1 MCDES
6 TDISN
11 VEQGVI
17 CLRTVNN
24 KFKIREDFIGLYE
37 LESTKSDIIFKTLI
51 DVLLRINLSVSKMR
65 AQSYDGASNMSGY
78 R

>member
-24 KFKIREDFIGLYE
+24 KFKIREDFQVKYFHLYGSRDFLNGIVGIQE
-37 LESTKSDIIFKTLI
+37 HSSSFKVCYLHLKKSIYVVFI
-51 DVLLRINLSVSKMR
+51 
-65 AQSYDGASNMSGY
+65 Y
-78 R
+78 